1 MEQEK
6 KIDPLKQFYRA
17 PKLYVQLPSRG
28 KFNVLEGEAMTGEIA
43 VHAMTSKDELMMKNP
58 DALLNGD
65 AVVSSIKSCAPAVKD
80 PKNLPVC
87 DVDQLLIA
95 IRMASYGEFM
105 EAKIKSPHGNKR
117 TDTYDVNL
125 NNILEQV
132 KELSYEN
139 IVTLQNGCTVYVRPF
154 SYELQTRINLAAYD
168 QATALKNVTDVDKQS
183 AKTFKAM
190 FSKLAEINTDSVVES
205 IIKVKTPDGTEVT
218 DREQIKDFMMNVE
231 TRDAKAID
239 KKISSL
245 NTSSTEV
252 VQEFVCKETEKK
264 FESEVKL
271 DPSDFFV
278 DS

>member
-28 KFNVLEGEAMTGEIA
+28 KFNVLEGEAITGEIA

-65 AVVSSIKSCAPAVKD
+65 AVINSIKSCAPAVKD
-80 PKNLPVC
+80 PMNLPVC
-87 DVDQLLIA
+87 DIDQLLIA

-117 TDTYDVNL
+117 TDSYDVNL
-125 NNILEQV
+125 NNILEDV
-132 KELSYEN
+132 KELPYEN
-139 IVTLQNGCTVYVRPF
+139 TVTLSNGCTVYVRPF
-154 SYELQTRINLAAYD
+154 SYQLQTKINLAAYD
-168 QATALKNVTDVDKQS
+168 QATALKNVSDIDKQS
-183 AKTFKAM
+183 AKTFKSM
-190 FSKLAEINTDSVVES
+190 FAKLAELNTDSVTES
-205 IIKVKTPDGTEVT
+205 IIKVVTPTGEEVT
-218 DREQIKDFMMNVE
+218 DPVQIKEFMVNVE
-231 TRDAKAID
+231 TADAKAVD
-239 KKISSL
+239 KKISAL
-245 NTSSTEV
+245 NSTSTDA

>member
-6 KIDPLKQFYRA
+6 KHDPLKQFYRA

-65 AVVSSIKSCAPAVKD
+65 AVVQAIKSCAPTIKD

-87 DVDQLLIA
+87 DIDQLLIA
-95 IRMASYGEFM
+95 IRMATYGEFM
-105 EAKIKSPHGNKR
+105 EAKIKSPYGNKR

-125 NNILEQV
+125 NNILEDV
-132 KELSYEN
+132 KEMSYEN
-139 IVTLQNGCTVYVRPF
+139 VVTLGNGCKVHVRPF

-168 QATALKNVTDVDKQS
+168 QATALKNVKDIDKES
-183 AKTFKAM
+183 AKQFKSM
-190 FSKLAEINTDSVVES
+190 FTKLADLNTDSVANSV
-205 IIKVKTPDGTEVT
+205 VKIVTPTGEEVT
-218 DREQIKDFMMNVE
+218 DKSAIKEFLINVDSA
-231 TRDAKAID
+231 DAKAVD
-239 KKISSL
+239 KKITEL
-245 NTSSTEV
+245 NTVSTDV
-252 VQEFVCKETEKK
+252 KQEFVCKETEQK
-264 FESEVKL
+264 FESDVRL